1 MRKFPTDL
9 DLYEEHRDFD
19 QLPSAV
25 DDAAQAMMESASP
38 KEEEELPTWGEIM
51 RDSDTWP
58 ILAVI
63 VLTLILN
70 FTWQNMRY
78 RQEITEWDE
87 SDGKV
92 SNHIYIT
99 SGSSL
104 MGYIPLGTKTPKYFA
119 KPPTHWSVSRRK
131 FRDLTKKELLELD
144 LD

>member
-19 QLPSAV
+19 QPPSAV
-25 DDAAQAMMESASP
+25 DDAAQAMMESASIDS
-38 KEEEELPTWGEIM
+38 EDLPTWGELLKDPETAIIVGVI
-51 RDSDTWP
+51 
-58 ILAVI
+58 ILF
-63 VLTLILN
+63 LILN

-104 MGYIPLGTKTPKYFA
+104 MGYIPVGTKTPKYFS
-119 KPPTHWSVSRRK
+119 KPPSNWSVSRRN